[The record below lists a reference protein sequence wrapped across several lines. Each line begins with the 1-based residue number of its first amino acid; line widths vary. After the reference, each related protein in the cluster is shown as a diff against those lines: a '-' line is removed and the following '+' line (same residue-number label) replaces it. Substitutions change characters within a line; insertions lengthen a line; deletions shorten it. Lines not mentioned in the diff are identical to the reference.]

1 VATNNDT
8 ELRRARALA
17 RALDTAVGIPGTPIR
32 FGLDAILGLIPG
44 GGDLAAAALSGYII
58 LIAVRR
64 DVPPAV
70 LWRMLGN
77 IGIDTVVGSVPIVGD
92 LFDVAYKSNVKNVE
106 LLERHMTEPA
116 AVAKGSRRLGLLV
129 IAVGVVV
136 LVAIAAGAILLAR
149 LVWRLL
155 TG

>member
-1 VATNNDT
+1 MATNNDT

-44 GGDLAAAALSGYII
+44 GGDVAAAALSGYIV

-64 DVPPAV
+64 DVPQAV